1 MSSKAVATA
10 GPQKTAPSK
19 IWKRYRS
26 WRWGEIL
33 MGLLVAAMI
42 AVPFLARG
50 EETLNLVSLILVWGL
65 FAVGFDI
72 VFGVTGML
80 SFGHAALFGVG
91 GYALTLLT
99 SRYGVPFMPSLALA
113 GLGGAIIAFGFS
125 MFALRVSGLFFSLLT
140 LALAQLLYILAS
152 TKLRAITGGLDG
164 IPGVPRPTMF
174 GIDFYA
180 NDKFYLVLVVVFIV
194 GIGIAGLLRASAF
207 GVALRAVRANDLRA
221 EQLGF
226 NVQRLRQCAF
236 MVSGFYAGVS
246 GGLLAS
252 LMFYVS
258 PQMLHWS
265 TSGDVVI
272 MTLLGGKGT
281 LLGPVFGAA
290 LFEILKEKLSQAT
303 EHWYGV
309 LGIVFI
315 LTTIFLPRG
324 IAGLFVGPTG
334 PAAERS
340 P

>member
-1 MSSKAVATA
+1 MLMAT
-10 GPQKTAPSK
+10 
-19 IWKRYRS
+19 
-26 WRWGEIL
+26 
-33 MGLLVAAMI
+33 LVMVMI
-42 AVPFLARG
+42 AVPFLEPG

-80 SFGHAALFGVG
+80 SFGHGALFGVG

-99 SRYGVPFMPSLALA
+99 SRYGVPFMAALFVGGIA
-113 GLGGAIIAFGFS
+113 GAIVAFAFS
-125 MFALRVSGLFFSLLT
+125 LFALRVSGLFFSLLT
-140 LALAQLLYILAS
+140 LALAQLLFILAS

-164 IPGVPRPTMF
+164 IPGVPRPVMF

-180 NDKFYLVLVVVFIV
+180 NNNFYLVLVAIFLL
-194 GIGIAGLLRASAF
+194 GIGIAGLLRISAF
-207 GVALRAVRANDLRA
+207 GVALRAVQANDVRA

-226 NVQRLRQCAF
+226 NVQRLRQWAF
-236 MVSGFYAGVS
+236 MVSGFYAGLS

-258 PQMLHWS
+258 PQMLHWT

-290 LFEILKEKLSQAT
+290 VFEILKEKLSQAT

-324 IAGLFVGPTG
+324 IAGLFARRAPLS
-334 PAAERS
+334 ERS